1 MSVSDPERQ
10 QRSTEVRFRRD
21 VGASLGRDES
31 RSVHFTVRESGEFA
45 ELATSLRMGR
55 IIEVTFQVVAFQPP
69 DIIVRGEELTM
80 YLTDAQVSSHLEL
93 LSQAFETALASQG
106 R

>member
-1 MSVSDPERQ
+1 VS
-10 QRSTEVRFRRD
+10 RSEPSRLVLDEAIRFRRD

-31 RSVHFTVRESGEFA
+31 RNVHFTIREPGEFA
-45 ELATSLRMGR
+45 ELATSLNMDRV
-55 IIEVTFQVVAFQPP
+55 IEVTFQVVAFQPP

-80 YLTDAQVSSHLEL
+80 YLADAQVSLHLPL
-93 LSQAFETALASQG
+93 LSQAFETALANQD